1 MRRFIECL
9 IYCAGAV
16 ALMLFSGQLILG
28 ALDAFYGDVS
38 QAPPALLRNLIF
50 ISPAFPLL
58 LGIVAILRL
67 KAGGIAIGPLLGF
80 SRRTIGAD
88 LLLGT
93 LIGALGLAAALISLW
108 LLSPV
113 LPVPPFH
120 LIPVP
125 AHLYLATIGAV
136 VPGVC
141 EELYF
146 RGMLFKIA
154 APAPR
159 WLLVLG
165 TALAFSLWHI
175 SNPIYLPHT
184 FLLGLVLGA
193 VVVARGRLAPAIIGH
208 TLANASFGVWILAGL
223 PIPVGPS

>member
-1 MRRFIECL
+1 MRRFIEGF
-9 IYCAGAV
+9 IYCAGAI
-16 ALMLFSGQLILG
+16 ALMLFSGELIVG
-28 ALDAFYGDVS
+28 ALDLFYGDVAN
-38 QAPPALLRNLIF
+38 APPALLRNLIL

-58 LGIVAILRL
+58 LGFVAFLRL
-67 KAGGIAIGPLLGF
+67 RAGGFGLGAVLGF
-80 SRRTIGAD
+80 TRLTIGSD

-93 LIGALGLAAALISLW
+93 MIGGFGLATALISLW

-120 LIPVP
+120 QIPVP
-125 AHLYLATIGAV
+125 AHLYLATIGAI

-141 EELYF
+141 EELFF
-146 RGMLFKIA
+146 RGMLFKVL

-159 WLLVLG
+159 WLIVLG
-165 TALAFSLWHI
+165 TALAFSLWHV

-193 VVVARGRLAPAIIGH
+193 AVAARGRLAPAIIGH
-208 TLANASFGVWILAGL
+208 TLANASFGAWILAGL
-223 PIPVGPS
+223 PVPGA